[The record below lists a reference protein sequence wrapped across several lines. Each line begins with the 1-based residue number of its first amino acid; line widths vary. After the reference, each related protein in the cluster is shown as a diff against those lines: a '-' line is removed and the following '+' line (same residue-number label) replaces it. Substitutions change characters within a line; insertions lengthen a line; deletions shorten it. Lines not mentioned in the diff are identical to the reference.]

1 MLSPRFSFGCCI
13 FGLNLLLHGN
23 TVESRLMELTIKRP
37 LLRLAQS
44 ACALLCG
51 ALVQAPAWADIYLC
65 VDAQGR
71 REMTDVKK
79 PGCKPLI
86 VTGAIPAP
94 PSRSGAVRSGGSN
107 AVNLPTPTPSNFPR
121 VDNAQQKARD
131 SDRREIL
138 NEELRNEELHLATL
152 RRDFNNGEPERRPDE
167 RNVGKYQARVTDLS
181 SSIKRSEANIKA
193 LRREIDN
200 IR

>member
-1 MLSPRFSFGCCI
+1 
-13 FGLNLLLHGN
+13 
-23 TVESRLMELTIKRP
+23 MEMTINRP

-44 ACALLCG
+44 AFALLCG
-51 ALVQAPAWADIYLC
+51 VLVQAPAWADIYLC

-94 PSRSGAVRSGGSN
+94 PSRSGAARSRGN
-107 AVNLPTPTPSNFPR
+107 ASPNVAAPAPANFPR

-131 SDRREIL
+131 SDRRAIL
-138 NEELRNEELHLATL
+138 DEELVNEEKHLATL

-167 RNVGKYQARVTDLS
+167 RNVSKYQARVNDLS
-181 SSIKRSEANIKA
+181 ASIKRSEANIKA
-193 LRREIDN
+193 LKREIDG
-200 IR
+200 IK